1 MSARAVR
8 GGPHGRDDQARA
20 RREQREGRDEQQQTQ
35 VGSARVDDHPGDA
48 ERDRGGEQHGA
59 DRGGHATADGGAAL
73 VRIHAL
79 RVPRPDRD
87 GKARVRGADD
97 EEDDRASG
105 SGGARG
111 GRTRVGDDGPMT
123 PDRPAG
129 RRRRTVDEHRAAVSA
144 LLAPLAGLPA
154 EELPVAADAVS
165 ADPHR
170 YADRVLARDV
180 TSPLDLPPFR
190 NSQMD
195 GYAVRAA
202 DLAGA
207 SDAVPAVLRIAAR
220 IPAGVAPVP
229 LQPGTAAPCMTGAPV
244 PPGADAIVPIE
255 AAIPDRFV
263 DEDAT
268 DATVSFAAPVD
279 PGAFVRAQGSDLAA
293 GAVLVAAGTR
303 LLPSHWGVL
312 ASAGVA
318 AVTVRR
324 RPVVLLLATGLE
336 LRAPGE
342 QLAPGQI
349 HDANSVA
356 LAAALSAAGAEV
368 RPLRV
373 ASDDAGRVG
382 EALRGAAAGID
393 LLVTT
398 GGVSAGAYE
407 VVRDV
412 LEGGGVE
419 FVSVAVQPGGPQ
431 GLGSAEVGGARIPVV
446 AFPGNPVSAL
456 VSFELFLRPVLRA
469 LAGHTRPD
477 RPSREAPLAA
487 PLDSP
492 AAKHQVRRGRLD
504 EDGRVVAV
512 GGPGS
517 HLLHAFATATHLVHI
532 PAGLDRLEA
541 GDPVTVWSIDD

>member
-1 MSARAVR
+1 
-8 GGPHGRDDQARA
+8 
-20 RREQREGRDEQQQTQ
+20 
-35 VGSARVDDHPGDA
+35 
-48 ERDRGGEQHGA
+48 
-59 DRGGHATADGGAAL
+59 
-73 VRIHAL
+73 
-79 RVPRPDRD
+79 
-87 GKARVRGADD
+87 
-97 EEDDRASG
+97 
-105 SGGARG
+105 
-111 GRTRVGDDGPMT
+111 MT
-123 PDRPAG
+123 PDRPAD
-129 RRRRTVDEHRAAVSA
+129 RLRRTVDEHRAAVSA

-154 EELPVAADAVS
+154 EELDVS
-165 ADPHR
+165 AEALVADPHR
-170 YADRVLARDV
+170 HAGRVLARDV
-180 TSPLDLPPFR
+180 VSPLDLPPFR

-195 GYAVRAA
+195 GYAVHAA
-202 DLAGA
+202 DLA
-207 SDAVPAVLRIAAR
+207 DATGERPAVLRIAPR
-220 IPAGVAPVP
+220 IPAGVAPAP
-229 LQPGTAAPCMTGAPV
+229 LEPGTAAPCMTGAPV

-268 DATVSFAAPVD
+268 DATVSFRAPVD

-303 LLPSHWGVL
+303 LLPAHLGVL

-318 AVTVRR
+318 RISVRR
-324 RPVVLLLATGLE
+324 RPVVLLLSTGLE
-336 LRAPGE
+336 LRGPGE
-342 QLAPGQI
+342 ELAPGQI
-349 HDANSVA
+349 HDANSAA
-356 LAAALSAAGAEV
+356 LAASLQAAGAEV
-368 RPLRV
+368 RALRI
-373 ASDDAGRVG
+373 ASDDADLVRA
-382 EALRGAAAGID
+382 ALRDAAHDVD

-431 GLGSAEVGGARIPVV
+431 GLGTADLGGARIPVV

-456 VSFELFLRPVLRA
+456 VSFELFLRPVLRRI
-469 LAGHTRPD
+469 AGHPRPD
-477 RPSREAPLAA
+477 RPSRELPLAE

-504 EDGRVVAV
+504 ADGRVVAV

-517 HLLHAFATATHLVHI
+517 HLLHAYATATHLVHI
-532 PAGLDRLEA
+532 PAGRDRLEA

>member
-1 MSARAVR
+1 M
-8 GGPHGRDDQARA
+8 
-20 RREQREGRDEQQQTQ
+20 
-35 VGSARVDDHPGDA
+35 
-48 ERDRGGEQHGA
+48 
-59 DRGGHATADGGAAL
+59 
-73 VRIHAL
+73 
-79 RVPRPDRD
+79 
-87 GKARVRGADD
+87 
-97 EEDDRASG
+97 
-105 SGGARG
+105 
-111 GRTRVGDDGPMT
+111 
-123 PDRPAG
+123 
-129 RRRRTVDEHRAAVSA
+129 
-144 LLAPLAGLPA
+144 
-154 EELPVAADAVS
+154 
-165 ADPHR
+165 
-170 YADRVLARDV
+170 
-180 TSPLDLPPFR
+180 
-190 NSQMD
+190 
-195 GYAVRAA
+195 
-202 DLAGA
+202 
-207 SDAVPAVLRIAAR
+207 
-220 IPAGVAPVP
+220 
-229 LQPGTAAPCMTGAPV
+229 
-244 PPGADAIVPIE
+244 PIE

-263 DEDAT
+263 DETAT
-268 DATVSFAAPVD
+268 DATVAFAAPVD

-324 RPVVLLLATGLE
+324 RPVVLLLSTGLE

-373 ASDDAGRVG
+373 ASDDAGRVRD
-382 EALRGAAAGID
+382 AIRDAAAGID
-393 LLVTT
+393 LLLTT

-412 LEGGGVE
+412 LEGGVE

-431 GLGSAEVGGARIPVV
+431 GLGTAEAGGARIPVV

-469 LAGHTRPD
+469 LAGHPRPD

-517 HLLHAFATATHLVHI
+517 HLLHAYATATHLVHI
-532 PAGLDRLEA
+532 PADLDRLEA

>member
-1 MSARAVR
+1 M
-8 GGPHGRDDQARA
+8 
-20 RREQREGRDEQQQTQ
+20 
-35 VGSARVDDHPGDA
+35 
-48 ERDRGGEQHGA
+48 
-59 DRGGHATADGGAAL
+59 
-73 VRIHAL
+73 
-79 RVPRPDRD
+79 
-87 GKARVRGADD
+87 
-97 EEDDRASG
+97 
-105 SGGARG
+105 
-111 GRTRVGDDGPMT
+111 
-123 PDRPAG
+123 
-129 RRRRTVDEHRAAVSA
+129 
-144 LLAPLAGLPA
+144 
-154 EELPVAADAVS
+154 
-165 ADPHR
+165 
-170 YADRVLARDV
+170 
-180 TSPLDLPPFR
+180 
-190 NSQMD
+190 
-195 GYAVRAA
+195 
-202 DLAGA
+202 
-207 SDAVPAVLRIAAR
+207 
-220 IPAGVAPVP
+220 
-229 LQPGTAAPCMTGAPV
+229 
-244 PPGADAIVPIE
+244 
-255 AAIPDRFV
+255 
-263 DEDAT
+263 
-268 DATVSFAAPVD
+268 
-279 PGAFVRAQGSDLAA
+279 
-293 GAVLVAAGTR
+293 LVAAGTR

-324 RPVVLLLATGLE
+324 RPVVLLLSTGLE

-373 ASDDAGRVG
+373 ASDDAGRVRD
-382 EALRGAAAGID
+382 AIRDAAAGID
-393 LLVTT
+393 LLLTT

-412 LEGGGVE
+412 LEGGVE

-431 GLGSAEVGGARIPVV
+431 GLGTAEAGGARIPVV

-469 LAGHTRPD
+469 LAGHPRPD

-517 HLLHAFATATHLVHI
+517 HLLHAYATATHLVHI

>member
-1 MSARAVR
+1 
-8 GGPHGRDDQARA
+8 
-20 RREQREGRDEQQQTQ
+20 
-35 VGSARVDDHPGDA
+35 
-48 ERDRGGEQHGA
+48 
-59 DRGGHATADGGAAL
+59 
-73 VRIHAL
+73 
-79 RVPRPDRD
+79 
-87 GKARVRGADD
+87 
-97 EEDDRASG
+97 
-105 SGGARG
+105 
-111 GRTRVGDDGPMT
+111 MT

-202 DLAGA
+202 ALAGA

-229 LQPGTAAPCMTGAPV
+229 LQSGTAAPCMTGAPV

-263 DEDAT
+263 DETAT
-268 DATVSFAAPVD
+268 DATVAFAAPVD

-324 RPVVLLLATGLE
+324 RPVVLLLSTGLE

-373 ASDDAGRVG
+373 ASDDAGRVRD
-382 EALRGAAAGID
+382 AIRDAAAGID
-393 LLVTT
+393 LLLTT

-412 LEGGGVE
+412 LEGGVE

-431 GLGSAEVGGARIPVV
+431 GLGTAEAGGARIPVV

-469 LAGHTRPD
+469 LAGHPRPD

-517 HLLHAFATATHLVHI
+517 HLLHAYATATHLVHI
-532 PAGLDRLEA
+532 PADLDRLEA

>member
-1 MSARAVR
+1 
-8 GGPHGRDDQARA
+8 
-20 RREQREGRDEQQQTQ
+20 
-35 VGSARVDDHPGDA
+35 
-48 ERDRGGEQHGA
+48 
-59 DRGGHATADGGAAL
+59 
-73 VRIHAL
+73 
-79 RVPRPDRD
+79 
-87 GKARVRGADD
+87 
-97 EEDDRASG
+97 
-105 SGGARG
+105 
-111 GRTRVGDDGPMT
+111 MT
-123 PDRPAG
+123 PDRPAD
-129 RRRRTVDEHRAAVSA
+129 RRRRTVDEHRAAVRD
-144 LLAPLAGLPA
+144 LLVPLAGLPA
-154 EELPVAADAVS
+154 EELDVS
-165 ADPHR
+165 AEALVADPHR
-170 YADRVLARDV
+170 NAGRVLARDV
-180 TSPLDLPPFR
+180 VSPLDLPPFR

-202 DLAGA
+202 DLA
-207 SDAVPAVLRIAAR
+207 DATGERPAVLRIAPR
-220 IPAGVAPVP
+220 IPAGVAPAP
-229 LQPGTAAPCMTGAPV
+229 LEPGTAAPCMTGAPV

-268 DATVSFAAPVD
+268 DATVSFRAPVD
-279 PGAFVRAQGSDLAA
+279 PGAFVRARGSDLAA

-303 LLPSHWGVL
+303 LLPAHLGVL

-318 AVTVRR
+318 RIAVRR
-324 RPVVLLLATGLE
+324 RPVVLLLSTGLE
-336 LRAPGE
+336 LRGPGE
-342 QLAPGQI
+342 ELAPGQI

-356 LAAALSAAGAEV
+356 LAASLQAAGAEV
-368 RPLRV
+368 RALRI
-373 ASDDAGRVG
+373 ASDDADRVRD
-382 EALRGAAAGID
+382 ALRDAAHDVD

-431 GLGSAEVGGARIPVV
+431 GLGTADLGGARIPVV

-456 VSFELFLRPVLRA
+456 VSFELFLRPVLRRI
-469 LAGHTRPD
+469 AGHPRPD
-477 RPSREAPLAA
+477 RPSRELPLAE

-504 EDGRVVAV
+504 ADGRVVAV

-517 HLLHAFATATHLVHI
+517 HLLHAYATATHLVHI
-532 PAGLDRLEA
+532 PAGRDRLEA